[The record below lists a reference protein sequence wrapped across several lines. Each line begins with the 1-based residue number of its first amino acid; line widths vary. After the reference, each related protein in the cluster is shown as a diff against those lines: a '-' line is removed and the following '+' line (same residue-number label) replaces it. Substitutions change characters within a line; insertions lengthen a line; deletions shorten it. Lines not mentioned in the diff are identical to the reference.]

1 MIDRQ
6 HLTLRAA
13 QMVQQA
19 NGRVTEDDLAD
30 KLAAELD
37 YMALDA
43 LKDVCRKVVR
53 ALPEPDLPEVRGQMA
68 LPYRNTGWCRVPTDE
83 GMQIVAGEAMTGEET
98 LSMLKAKEQR
108 HRTQLKRIADARPQ
122 VETVLSWDGY
132 DPALTFNENADTY
145 NRQIEA

>member
-6 HLTLRAA
+6 HLTVRAA

-19 NGRVTEDDLAD
+19 NGRMTEDQLAD
-30 KLAAELD
+30 KLAVEFD

-43 LKDVCRKVVR
+43 LKEACRKVVR
-53 ALPEPDLPEVRGQMA
+53 ALPEPDLPEPGGQMA

-83 GMQIVAGEAMTGEET
+83 GMQIVAGEAMTAEET
-98 LSMLKAKEQR
+98 LAMLKAKEQR
-108 HRTQLKRIADARPQ
+108 HRTQLKRIAAARPQ
-122 VETVLSWDGY
+122 VETVLAWEGY
-132 DPALTFNENADTY
+132 DPATPFNENADQY